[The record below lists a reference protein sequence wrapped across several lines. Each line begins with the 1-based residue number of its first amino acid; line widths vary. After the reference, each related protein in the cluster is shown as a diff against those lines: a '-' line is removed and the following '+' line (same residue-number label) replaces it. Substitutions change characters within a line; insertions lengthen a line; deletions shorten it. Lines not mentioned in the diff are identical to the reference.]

1 MTACAKANAFAD
13 DLMMSG
19 LFDSHAHY
27 NDTQLTENKVTPDL
41 AFAEGVTCILNAG
54 TNLETSA
61 ECLALAEQY
70 PFCVAAVGIHP
81 SDCGKC
87 GELTDAMARLRK
99 LAAHPKAV
107 AIGEI
112 GLDYYWDDMP
122 RDVQKNW
129 FAAQM
134 ELAKE
139 LSKPVVIHDREAHG
153 DTFEMICRYPEV
165 VGVMHSYS
173 GSIEMAKEYLRRG
186 WYISFSGVATFKN
199 AARVR
204 EVVKTIPHDRI
215 LVETDCPY
223 LAPVP
228 MRGKMNHSGYLHYT
242 AEALA
247 NELALPVEDFV
258 RMTTE
263 NAKRLFKME

>member
-1 MTACAKANAFAD
+1 MA
-13 DLMMSG
+13 G
-19 LFDSHAHY
+19 LFDTHAHY
-27 NDTQLTENKVTPDL
+27 NDPQLTENKVTPDL
-41 AFAEGVTCILNAG
+41 AHAEGVTYILNAG
-54 TNLETSA
+54 TNLETSK

-87 GELTDAMARLRK
+87 GELADAMNTLRT

-122 RDVQKNW
+122 RDVQKQW
-129 FAAQM
+129 FSAQM

-139 LSKPVVIHDREAHG
+139 LSMPVVIHDREAHG

-165 VGVMHSYS
+165 IGVMHSYS
-173 GSIEMAKEYLRRG
+173 GSAEMASQYLKRG
-186 WYISFSGVATFKN
+186 WYISFSGVVTFKN
-199 AARVR
+199 AERVR
-204 EVVKTIPHDRI
+204 EVARAIPHDRI

-223 LAPVP
+223 LSPVP
-228 MRGKMNHSGYLHYT
+228 MRGKMNHSGNLHYT
-242 AEALA
+242 AETVAQVLGLPYD
-247 NELALPVEDFV
+247 ELVEIS
-258 RMTTE
+258 TE